1 MQKIAVQFALWLLKR
16 PLSMECRTLLINA
29 ILDRLS
35 AIPLRDII
43 TLSENGSL
51 VINGKELDME
61 ELKIIYQSAIAL
73 RNNRVFNLIQ
83 DQVLHNA
90 LTFGLNSSV
99 TLEMLYTSKAAVWWG
114 QEENKLLKLI
124 TEIPDQSV

>member
-1 MQKIAVQFALWLLKR
+1 
-16 PLSMECRTLLINA
+16 MECRTLLINA